1 MKRIV
6 IKFSI
11 SRLIFNKLSDI
22 QLKHYKKLA
31 NLMIEKR
38 IQDGIHNNPNKIT
51 TNSTDTTLSNND
63 IKVFKYG
70 LKYGAVIRPKES
82 GMK

>member
-1 MKRIV
+1 MV
-6 IKFSI
+6 
-11 SRLIFNKLSDI
+11 
-22 QLKHYKKLA
+22 
-31 NLMIEKR
+31 EKR